1 MITHLYMSY
10 RKWKRC
16 DCAWNQPRRRKGWGL
31 VELIHLKQWIWS
43 RTIKIWVVPIML
55 TSGTVLVSHTFVP
68 YSKPSISE
76 LLRLFTPEGG
86 LSEGKSA
93 IFESGQVQ
101 MMRDDLERTWILNAW
116 RTHYLPEVN
125 PILNNSSHITS

>member
-1 MITHLYMSY
+1 
-10 RKWKRC
+10 
-16 DCAWNQPRRRKGWGL
+16 
-31 VELIHLKQWIWS
+31 
-43 RTIKIWVVPIML
+43 ML

-101 MMRDDLERTWILNAW
+101 MMRDDLERTWILNA
-116 RTHYLPEVN
+116 
-125 PILNNSSHITS
+125 